1 MANKVEIKIDGKNKG
16 AITAINGVD
25 KALLKTEGQVV
36 RTDSKFRSSFGSM
49 GSLVSKFA
57 TQLKFMGVAAV
68 SAFGL
73 LIKKQID
80 YMESLDKLSQ
90 RIGFSVEALS
100 TLKFAGGLAGIE
112 FESLST
118 GLSKFSKNLF
128 DVKNGLGQTAVKGF
142 EALGIS
148 ATDANGRIRETEELL
163 PEVANRFAQ
172 MKDGTE
178 KTAIAMTLFG
188 RSGKELIPLLNAGAI
203 GLRKMQQE
211 ARGLGLEISTS
222 TAKRAADL
230 KDNMLRLES
239 SLTGVELAIT
249 EVLLPPLTQLSES
262 LIVMMAAA
270 KGARSE
276 LDALATVDPKVTF
289 LFKSLKFIFKELPIQ
304 WLSLLLPGV
313 GQFKVLKDLYNEIA
327 PASQSFADSTS
338 TTFINVQQMSSLFPG
353 LIPSVAKV
361 GDQWGTVNNNI
372 NRTVVVSKSLQKQWE
387 TTAKTLKRDIL
398 LSGLTPMGVKMQTL
412 VFKVQDLKDKY
423 GQIPGALSVID
434 AYYDNL
440 IAKQLTLAN
449 AQRGLKQPDKIPK
462 LQPTDFVKVQDEDPM
477 QNYIKNTMSGFEML
491 FNSVGEQ
498 SEIMRNMTADSF
510 GMMGQAA
517 DTFFRLSGERN
528 KAAFVAFKAFSI
540 AEAIINTFNGATKA
554 LAQGGFFGFAM
565 AAAVIASGL
574 AHVAKIASTQPTS
587 AGGAAGGGVSS
598 APVLQ
603 RSSAVTNNTTDN
615 SSRSLTIKVY
625 VNGVLTDGTDMTNL
639 VRDHI
644 VPKINKAIGDG
655 MRIDR

>member
-1 MANKVEIKIDGKNKG
+1 
-16 AITAINGVD
+16 
-25 KALLKTEGQVV
+25 
-36 RTDSKFRSSFGSM
+36 M

-644 VPKINKAIGDG
+644 VPEINKAIGDG